1 MIQEEEHRIPG
12 ERAETVTGRRID
24 QNPVLKRG
32 AVALAVVAFIG
43 FALWSTT
50 GKKAQ
55 DEDSQPERVVIR
67 QTTPFEAAKEKVE
80 PKEVVPEV
88 KLPTPV
94 VESVAEEKDEL
105 LDSARR
111 APVMAFSGAEK
122 CHPAPRERFRNG
134 RE

>member
-1 MIQEEEHRIPG
+1 MGFRNSKKGLILCSVFFVESYQIEEEEHRIPG

-67 QTTPFEAAKEKVE
+67 QTTPFEADAS
-80 PKEVVPEV
+80 
-88 KLPTPV
+88 TF
-94 VESVAEEKDEL
+94 SVAPDGPFAVMMHWPL
-105 LDSARR
+105 SA
-111 APVMAFSGAEK
+111 
-122 CHPAPRERFRNG
+122 
-134 RE
+134 

>member
-94 VESVAEEKDEL
+94 VESVED
-105 LDSARR
+105 DSPASITAR
-111 APVMAFSGAEK
+111 S
-122 CHPAPRERFRNG
+122 PRTG
-134 RE
+134 